1 MHGNEKRISQVF
13 WSTRN
18 KKPMRFLI
26 YASTLM
32 ILIWPLVS
40 CWRLLRIKRSVSL
53 TDGPQVAFVQ
63 SLTSVCILFCPLLR
77 KRKRFCF
84 AVHLFRNELQRTS
97 PCGKDNTLGC
107 TACATLT
114 FYRIWTLS
122 AIYYWRGSLQIGWW
136 IKDVIQ
142 NWMTS
147 IVLIKL
153 KCITLKKSL
162 KLL

>member
-32 ILIWPLVS
+32 ILIWLLVS
-40 CWRLLRIKRSVSL
+40 CWRLLHIKRSVSL

-84 AVHLFRNELQRTS
+84 AVHLFRNESQRTS
-97 PCGKDNTLGC
+97 PCGKDITHLAALRAPHWLF
-107 TACATLT
+107 TAFGRYQRYITEQGHC
-114 FYRIWTLS
+114 
-122 AIYYWRGSLQIGWW
+122 
-136 IKDVIQ
+136 
-142 NWMTS
+142 
-147 IVLIKL
+147 KL
-153 KCITLKKSL
+153 DDELKTPFKIEW
-162 KLL
+162 LL